1 MPLTYIYIL
10 TIGISVISG
19 LLSWHQPSTDRP
31 FIRKF
36 TLFLL
41 LTFLIEIAGAYTS
54 AYRIGNAALFNG
66 YVIIEF
72 ILISYFFRSVIH
84 SYRFGKYINIFYIL
98 FPTVILINNILHQ
111 DFFNVFQANIY
122 LLGSFH
128 VIICC
133 IFYLYEQFFLI
144 SNLEEQMSRKPMF
157 WISTGMLFFFA
168 ASFLIM
174 GSINILI
181 VKDINF
187 IRLLYQFQIFF
198 NIIMYLLFSIGLSC
212 QKIFKKSVYI

>member
-19 LLSWHQPSTDRP
+19 LLSWHQPNADRP

-54 AYRIGNAALFNG
+54 AYRISNAALFNG

-111 DFFNVFQANIY
+111 DFNVFQANIY
-122 LLGSFH
+122 LIGSFH

-157 WISTGMLFFFA
+157 WISSGMLFFFA

-174 GSINILI
+174 GRST
-181 VKDINF
+181 
-187 IRLLYQFQIFF
+187 
-198 NIIMYLLFSIGLSC
+198 S
-212 QKIFKKSVYI
+212 